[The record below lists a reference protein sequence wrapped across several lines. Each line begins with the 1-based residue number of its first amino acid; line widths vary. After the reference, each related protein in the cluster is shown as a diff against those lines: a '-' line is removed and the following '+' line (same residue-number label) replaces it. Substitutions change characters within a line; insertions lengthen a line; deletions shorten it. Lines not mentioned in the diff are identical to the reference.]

1 MVKKTI
7 DFGHC
12 FRDCTT
18 DRPIPLRLPQMLGK
32 GRLLHSASSKACHV
46 WCKMSL
52 LYIYILIFLVD
63 LLSPTVSK
71 AQSPHARTC
80 G

>member
-52 LYIYILIFLVD
+52 LYIYI
-63 LLSPTVSK
+63 S
-71 AQSPHARTC
+71 
-80 G
+80 